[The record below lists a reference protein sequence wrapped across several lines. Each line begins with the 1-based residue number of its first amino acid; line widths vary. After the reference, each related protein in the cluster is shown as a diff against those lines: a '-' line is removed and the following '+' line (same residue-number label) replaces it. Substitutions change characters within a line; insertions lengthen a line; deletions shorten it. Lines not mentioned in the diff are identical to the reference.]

1 LLTIVLYDDPLGVLH
16 IGLVDN
22 THTPKFELY
31 VPEVHGDDIQV
42 FNAVFQIKPD
52 GHVGVIFVEHSGP
65 DGVKTFV
72 PLGQSDAVT
81 DGDADGDA
89 NVDEYVGNADVDT
102 DVGNADVDENV
113 GNADAVGNAD
123 VDENIGNADV
133 DEDGDADVDED
144 SNAAVDGD
152 ADVICSIILSIFVF
166 IFFIYKKKK

>member
-89 NVDEYVGNADVDT
+89 D
-102 DVGNADVDENV
+102 
-113 GNADAVGNAD
+113 
-123 VDENIGNADV
+123 GNADV
-133 DEDGDADVDED
+133 DEDGDADGNADVDE
-144 SNAAVDGD
+144 DGD